1 MGILRQKSPS
11 IVIEKNPA
19 HCVSSPASPEK
30 SSFSSS
36 SSHLVLPSDSRR
48 RSVTTAH
55 SNSSSSSV
63 KSALTDISSTS
74 RTPQASFS
82 GTVASKPHDVHTLS
96 QRAVSPGPTQAGYAK
111 ASAQPP
117 NHAEVHSSKM
127 GPPIKKVI
135 VDTSTNASVKPQF
148 QRPPSASPPPPP
160 PSHISPANLGN
171 SSAAPLESPKSG
183 GFGSKFKKALGL
195 GRSKRVGSMP
205 QATTGKR
212 LFSDMKS
219 ERSFS
224 LSSNLLHK
232 DNSDTKSVFSVRSN
246 ASSASIIALKKV
258 GSSIAKG
265 FTRNKAP
272 KTEFS
277 RPLSMA
283 MSVENE
289 SMTGSTADPLVSHIV
304 AEAEIDHSPV
314 KHDRDISIAS
324 NKKNDSLT
332 SNNSGI
338 SHVSVSDMS
347 ATSVSSTSIGGN
359 DNGKKTS
366 RDASTFSESLRAKY
380 PDISTEGET
389 QDASMSDM
397 DIPLISEGENLAQGD
412 TIFPKSLDLLTVEN
426 IRSTIERSKSLERRR
441 SRRSAHREEVLADEV
456 VPNATTVHVSEPAS
470 IDPSPDVPAPKSIL
484 KSSAASIRS
493 TNSNRSYEPNDEDM
507 EPEVSHTS
515 SLTAADLDLKNL
527 VTIEQDGLMQLD
539 FEMSQLDLC
548 GEMDID
554 NDSRPIEDII
564 NANQVPLASVN
575 STQSSSPPEV
585 TSDTTSVV
593 TLTPPLSKVTSN
605 EEIEFAS
612 SSEKLDQM
620 PRIVIEDEE
629 PAVVMQPIQEDESTP
644 SPEQRPLQG
653 QKTPRSQQ
661 IQYFEQPPK
670 KEKTRRQK
678 DHPQYHYHPIYSQ
691 RMSRYNVPHHSRTPS
706 FASSSS
712 SGGRY
717 NSPPPRS
724 STDGEESLKTP
735 VSQNKNSNVSFSSRI
750 VIYDT
755 YGRGD
760 YDRRPDLATCNRITP
775 ILAQQIKDE
784 LNTFKMEMDIHD
796 ESRRYT
802 HFF

>member
-1 MGILRQKSPS
+1 M
-11 IVIEKNPA
+11 IEKRSSHYA
-19 HCVSSPASPEK
+19 SSPASPEK
-30 SSFSSS
+30 STFNSGSSQ
-36 SSHLVLPSDSRR
+36 LVLPSDSRR
-48 RSVTTAH
+48 KSVTTAH

-63 KSALTDISSTS
+63 RSALTDISTAP
-74 RTPQASFS
+74 RTPQTSYS
-82 GTVASKPHDVHTLS
+82 GTFGSVKHEVNTPLL
-96 QRAVSPGPTQAGYAK
+96 RAASPGPTQAGYAK
-111 ASAQPP
+111 ASAQPQ
-117 NHAEVHSSKM
+117 NHGEVHSSKM
-127 GPPIKKVI
+127 GPPIKKV
-135 VDTSTNASVKPQF
+135 NASISTSAPVKSQV
-148 QRPPSASPPPPP
+148 QRPPSASPPPP
-160 PSHISPANLGN
+160 PSHISPANLGTH
-171 SSAAPLESPKSG
+171 SAPLESPKSG
-183 GFGSKFKKALGL
+183 GFGSKFKKAFGL
-195 GRSKRVGSMP
+195 GRSKRVDSAP
-205 QATTGKR
+205 TVNTGKR

-224 LSSNLLHK
+224 LSSNFLHK
-232 DNSDTKSVFSVRSN
+232 DNSDSKSVFSVRSN

-265 FTRNKAP
+265 FTRNKAA
-272 KTEFS
+272 KTEYS
-277 RPLSMA
+277 RPPSMA
-283 MSVENE
+283 MSAENE
-289 SMTGSTADPLVSHIV
+289 SMAGTAAHPLVSHIV
-304 AEAEIDHSPV
+304 AEVEIDRSAV
-314 KHDRDISIAS
+314 KHNRDTSITS

-338 SHVSVSDMS
+338 SHVSASDMS

-359 DNGKKTS
+359 DNGKKTA
-366 RDASTFSESLRAKY
+366 RDAATSVESLRANY
-380 PDISTEGET
+380 PGISTEMET

-397 DIPLISEGENLAQGD
+397 DVPLATEGENLAQGD

-456 VPNATTVHVSEPAS
+456 VPNATTIHVSEPAS

-493 TNSNRSYEPNDEDM
+493 TASNRSYEPNDEDM
-507 EPEVSHTS
+507 RQEASHTS

-539 FEMSQLDLC
+539 FEMSQLDLS
-548 GEMDID
+548 GEMGISNDDISLERNHND
-554 NDSRPIEDII
+554 NPTSLTAP
-564 NANQVPLASVN
+564 NSVKID
-575 STQSSSPPEV
+575 SPPEV
-585 TSDTTSVV
+585 TSDTTSVA

-605 EEIEFAS
+605 EEFEIETS
-612 SSEKLDQM
+612 VDKGDEV
-620 PRIVIEDEE
+620 PCIVVENEDT
-629 PAVVMQPIQEDESTP
+629 AIAMQPIQEDESTP

-691 RMSRYNVPHHSRTPS
+691 RMSRYSASHHSRTPS

-735 VSQNKNSNVSFSSRI
+735 VSQSKNSSVSFSSRI